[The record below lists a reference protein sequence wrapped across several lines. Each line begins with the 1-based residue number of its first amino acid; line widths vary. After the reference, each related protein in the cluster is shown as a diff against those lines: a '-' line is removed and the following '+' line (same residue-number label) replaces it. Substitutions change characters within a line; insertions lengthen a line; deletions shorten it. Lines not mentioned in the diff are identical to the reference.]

1 MTREQFD
8 QMAAEINYQWK
19 TKAVTNWYMNG
30 FDNTRWYVTDD
41 EFVFAFSH
49 FVYEDDFEDTFEEMD
64 RIEQV
69 TGGEFETERGEDYPH
84 SFAIEDL
91 SKISD
96 ELAKMLYKWSE
107 FVEGVDD
114 NFDNDEEEEED

>member
-1 MTREQFD
+1 MTRELFD

-19 TKAVTNWYMNG
+19 TKAVIEDYWDGSTNE
-30 FDNTRWYVTDD
+30 RWYLYKDK
-41 EFVFAFSH
+41 FIFSFSH

-84 SFAIEDL
+84 SFMIKDL

-96 ELAKMLYKWSE
+96 ELAKML
-107 FVEGVDD
+107 
-114 NFDNDEEEEED
+114 